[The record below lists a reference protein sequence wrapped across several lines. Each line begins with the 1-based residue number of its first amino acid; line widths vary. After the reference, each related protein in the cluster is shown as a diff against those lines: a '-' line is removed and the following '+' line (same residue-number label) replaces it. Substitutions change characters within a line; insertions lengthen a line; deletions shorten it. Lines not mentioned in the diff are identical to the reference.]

1 MELNL
6 IEKFILLSLD
16 SKKGKFIID
25 AMSLNYGIAGAILLE
40 LSEEKKISIIN
51 KRLVVS
57 NFKLSGDRTIDASIK
72 LINNSKKKRKIKNW
86 VYKIGN
92 KASGFKKIILDDLNN
107 KKVIKIISKKYFF
120 RLITIYRYP
129 VISNTYVEELKKEI
143 KDIVLANKKSDLN
156 GLLLLSLMNSCKLT
170 RVLFMDKKE
179 HKAAKKRI
187 KELTKDVEISNEVS
201 QTLKEVQTAVLIA
214 TSSAVIGSA
223 SN

>member
-1 MELNL
+1 MKLNL

-16 SKKGKFIID
+16 SKKGKFLID

-51 KRLVVS
+51 KRLTIS
-57 NFKLSGDRTIDASIK
+57 NFKLTGDKVIDASIK
-72 LINNSKKKRKIKNW
+72 LINDSKKKRKIKYW

-92 KASGFKKIILDDLNN
+92 KSSGLKKMILDNLKNKKI
-107 KKVIKIISKKYFF
+107 VKITSKKYFF

-129 VISNTYVEELKKEI
+129 IINNTYLEELKKGI
-143 KDIVLANKKSDLN
+143 KDIVLENKKTDLA

-170 RVLFMDKKE
+170 RVLFMNKKE
-179 HKAAKKRI
+179 HNAARKRI

-201 QTLKEVQTAVLIA
+201 QTLKEIQAAVIVA

-223 SN
+223 SS